1 MTTLAVM
8 KQRIADELARSDL
21 TAMIAYAIS
30 DAINAYQS
38 RRLFFNESR
47 DINFDTASDQEWYDR
62 YDNAA
67 IPNLMAIDYM
77 RVAIDSTF
85 WEICRKTPEQMES
98 SQVSPATGLPTSYTY
113 FNQQIR
119 LYPIPNDAWEVT
131 VAGHIK
137 VNEPASDTEAR
148 NPWMTDA
155 ERLIRARAKL
165 NLARNV
171 NASGMDPTFSP
182 QALLI
187 FKDEESD
194 AFNDLKSR
202 TAKQVGTGKIKPY
215 Y

>member
-30 DAINAYQS
+30 DAINVYQS
-38 RRLFFNESR
+38 RRFFFNESL
-47 DINFDTASDQEWYDR
+47 DIQFDTAADQEWYDR

-85 WEICRKTPEQMES
+85 WELCRRTPEEIQT
-98 SQVSPATGLPTSYTY
+98 SQVVPATGQPTSYTY

-119 LYPIPNDAWEVT
+119 LYPVPDDTWEVT
-131 VAGHIK
+131 VAAHIK

-182 QALLI
+182 QALAI
-187 FKDEESD
+187 FSSEEVD
-194 AFNDLKSR
+194 AFNDLKPR
-202 TAKQVGTGKIKPY
+202 TAKQVGTGKITPY

>member
-47 DINFDTASDQEWYDR
+47 DITFDTAADQEWYDR

-85 WEICRKTPEQMES
+85 WELCRETPEAMES
-98 SQVSPATGLPTSYTY
+98 SQVDPTTGQPTSYTY

-131 VAGHIK
+131 VVGHIK

-187 FKDEESD
+187 FKDEEND
-194 AFNDLKSR
+194 AFNELKAR
-202 TAKQVGTGKIKPY
+202 TAKQVGTGKITPY
-215 Y
+215 F